1 MARVRVVVDTRTGAV
16 PEAEAGD
23 TLQPVQTVQRQIT
36 GRDHVLADLAGLL
49 RGNRP
54 VHRHAAVI
62 TLVQSVGAALQE
74 RAAAR

>member
-1 MARVRVVVDTRTGAV
+1 MARVRVVVDTRTGA
-16 PEAEAGD
+16 EAEAGD
-23 TLQPVQTVQRQIT
+23 TLQPVQTMQRQIT

-54 VHRHAAVI
+54 VHRHAADI

-74 RAAAR
+74 RAASR